1 MPVVPPEGPPFYLII
16 QIRVTN
22 TGNLTIGNLAAPWVV
37 VFYADTMKPLNTFQL
52 VAVTPGGNAVG
63 PGESVVLEFTNARD
77 DVFSP
82 SIEEGTELCALILF
96 TWGSGQGAII
106 GAPPSPLQ
114 FTY

>member
-1 MPVVPPEGPPFYLII
+1 MVPPEGPPFYIVV

-22 TGNLTIGNLAAPWVV
+22 TGNHTIDNLDAPWVI
-37 VFYADTMKPLNTFQL
+37 VFFADTIMPLNIFQL
-52 VAVTPGGNAVG
+52 VAVTPEDNAVE

-77 DVFSP
+77 DIFSP
-82 SIEEGTELCALILF
+82 DIEEGTELCALILF

-106 GAPPSPLQ
+106 RAPPSPLL